1 MSAPVLILAVRD
13 GERVSQA
20 IAREADRLGVASMEL
35 LAMTASELR
44 ALRAKSAA
52 EHRRDLMR
60 MVREM
65 PAERAAHAAALLRAI
80 QK

>member
-20 IAREADRLGVASMEL
+20 IAREADRLGVASMAL
-35 LAMTASELR
+35 LAMTAAELR
-44 ALRAKSAA
+44 AMRARN
-52 EHRRDLMR
+52 E
-60 MVREM
+60 RERTARET
-65 PAERAAHAAALLRAI
+65 PTERAARSAALLRAI